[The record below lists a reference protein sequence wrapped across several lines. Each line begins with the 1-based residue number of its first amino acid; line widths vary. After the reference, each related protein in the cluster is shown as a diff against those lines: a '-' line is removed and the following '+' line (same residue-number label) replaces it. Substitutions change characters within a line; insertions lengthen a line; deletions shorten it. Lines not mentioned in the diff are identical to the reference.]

1 MTPLWAFEGEVIFN
15 FANFK
20 EDGLVTL
27 EGGEGEREG
36 GEKGILKINW
46 TPIICVKGKSV
57 DHYIFLDIIITYV
70 E

>member
-1 MTPLWAFEGEVIFN
+1 MTPFWAFEGEVIFN
-15 FANFK
+15 FSNFK

-46 TPIICVKGKSV
+46 TLIICVKGKSV